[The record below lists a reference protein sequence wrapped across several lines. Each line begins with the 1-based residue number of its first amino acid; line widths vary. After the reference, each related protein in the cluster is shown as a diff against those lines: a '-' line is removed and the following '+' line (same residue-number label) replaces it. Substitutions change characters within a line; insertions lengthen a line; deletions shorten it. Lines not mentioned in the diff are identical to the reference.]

1 MKKTLTSVNS
11 ILNVWKYNHPFLV
24 KYNNPFNLSNLDLWF
39 ELSQPESTIIILWL
53 SHIFISEMNKTCD
66 SKV

>member
-1 MKKTLTSVNS
+1 MKKTLTSVNL
-11 ILNVWKYNHPFLV
+11 ILNVWKYSHLFLV
-24 KYNNPFNLSNLDLWF
+24 KYNYSFDLSF
-39 ELSQPESTIIILWL
+39 ELSQPESTIITSWL